1 VSPMVRHCWRRA
13 TAIYCAI
20 FFVAAAAAPHHHING
35 FEDLLLDQP
44 SDSGWVVEHDG
55 PIGTRNAPA
64 FDSFWLVD
72 DDPCLAC
79 FSNDFVSVPAPA
91 LAFAVRLERV
101 VIRPEP
107 ASKASPDPLPHPSPS
122 RAPPLSF
129 S

>member
-1 VSPMVRHCWRRA
+1 MSAMLPDGWRRA
-13 TAIYCAI
+13 TAIYLAL

-79 FSNDFVSVPAPA
+79 FSNDFVSVATAVFAFTPLLER
-91 LAFAVRLERV
+91 LAIRLEPV
-101 VIRPEP
+101 
-107 ASKASPDPLPHPSPS
+107 SKTTPSALPHESSS
-122 RAPPLSF
+122 RAPPALG
-129 S
+129 